1 MLFSAQFHRSTEALL
16 GLAGWKVLSWRIL
29 KANLDGLISGT
40 ASRRFHLVA
49 KIWLPK
55 LWVVHHSLL
64 Y

>member
-1 MLFSAQFHRSTEALL
+1 MLFSAQLHLSTAARLC
-16 GLAGWKVLSWRIL
+16 LAGLKVLSWWIL

-49 KIWLPK
+49 KVWLPK
-55 LWVVHHSLL
+55 LWVVQHSLL